1 MNKLYGVGGR
11 LNLSNPIFEVLC
23 TKLYHCVF
31 WMVSYAFSSQMTK
44 YAVSKSV
51 GSSPTSNQ
59 RENDASHD
67 YLFTNEYEVEQFGR
81 PYSVKNYHC
90 FKIKF

>member
-59 RENDASHD
+59 REMMEGMIICLRMNMRLSNLGGHIAS
-67 YLFTNEYEVEQFGR
+67 
-81 PYSVKNYHC
+81 
-90 FKIKF
+90 KIIIASR